1 MLFRS
6 AELSN
11 INQTDVPSSAD
22 LRKQVENAKAKSTA
36 RFNSFPWKTNSQ
48 IPTRYLRTEF
58 VAEKSGMTFLHS
70 ELDKERISARG
81 FHKVLRTAWSIADL
95 QQTPRP
101 NKEQIQL
108 AFNLRTAG
116 ELD

>member
-1 MLFRS
+1 MS
-6 AELSN
+6 
-11 INQTDVPSSAD
+11 
-22 LRKQVENAKAKSTA
+22 
-36 RFNSFPWKTNSQ
+36 
-48 IPTRYLRTEF
+48 
-58 VAEKSGMTFLHS
+58 FLHA